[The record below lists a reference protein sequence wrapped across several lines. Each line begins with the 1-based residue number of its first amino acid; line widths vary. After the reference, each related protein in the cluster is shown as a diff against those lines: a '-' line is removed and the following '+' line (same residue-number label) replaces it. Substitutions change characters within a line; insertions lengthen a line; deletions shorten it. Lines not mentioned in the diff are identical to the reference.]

1 MRPGTHLVS
10 GMVALMATALPV
22 CASALDFGESIKPS
36 MLVASAHKAEA
47 DGLGLELRSLSPV
60 ERRFLSVPEGGL
72 LVAKVGEGAARR
84 AGLQR
89 GDVVLM
95 LNGVHVT
102 GMSQFYE
109 IERQLPHDR
118 PVPVLVRRPQG
129 TLFLP
134 LYTSR

>member
-1 MRPGTHLVS
+1 
-10 GMVALMATALPV
+10 MVALLAAAFPL
-22 CASALDFGESIKPS
+22 CAPALDFGESSKPS

-60 ERRFLSVPEGGL
+60 ERRVLSVPEGGL
-72 LVAKVGEGAARR
+72 LVARVGDGAARR
-84 AGLQR
+84 AGLQQ

-109 IERQLPHDR
+109 IERQLPHNR

-134 LYTSR
+134 LYASS

>member
-1 MRPGTHLVS
+1 MRPVL
-10 GMVALMATALPV
+10 GMVALVAAAFTV
-22 CASALDFGESIKPS
+22 CASALDFGERAKPS
-36 MLVASAHKAEA
+36 QLIASAHRVEA

-60 ERRFLSVPEGGL
+60 ERRVLSVPEGGL
-72 LVAKVGEGAARR
+72 LVARVGDGAARR

-102 GMSQFYE
+102 GMSQFHE

-134 LYTSR
+134 IYASR

>member
-1 MRPGTHLVS
+1 MWPGTRLVLDT
-10 GMVALMATALPV
+10 VAFAAAAIPV

-36 MLVASAHKAEA
+36 LLVASAHKTEV

-60 ERRFLSVPEGGL
+60 ERRVLSVPEGGL
-72 LVAKVGEGAARR
+72 LVARVSNGAARR
-84 AGLQR
+84 AGLQQ

-95 LNGVHVT
+95 VNGVHVT
-102 GMSQFYE
+102 GMSQFYD

-134 LYTSR
+134 LYASR